1 MLHRTLLCF
10 ALVSGLG
17 LSSAAAAGAAAP
29 SDVLKVTLDQAKI
42 AKVPTGTTTLVVG
55 NPSIADVT
63 MLKGGVG
70 MVVTGK
76 GYGQTNL
83 VAIDAQGNI
92 LDEKQIEVTPTR
104 SVLVVQRGDARSSYT
119 LIPGVCRPSNS
130 AMRTRRSTTRANRSR
145 RAIRWLRRNHRRQIE
160 PAPARRARL
169 PALGK
174 APSPLSPAPAAPMR
188 RLIVE
193 EPLSRAAV
201 WSGRTATFATATA
214 IVSVGIA
221 RLGGRDPTGALAV
234 FGASLALAFLALLLA
249 ASATVMIWRTG
260 RRGVRRRRPGSR
272 SRWRSSPI
280 RRI

>member
-29 SDVLKVTLDQAKI
+29 SDVLKITLDQAKI

-76 GYGQTNL
+76 GYGETNL

-119 LIPGVCRPSNS
+119 CNPWCMPTVQLGDADTTFEDAGKQI
-130 AMRTRRSTTRANRSR
+130 TTRNTLAQS
-145 RAIRWLRRNHRRQIE
+145 AITG
-160 PAPARRARL
+160 
-169 PALGK
+169 GK
-174 APSPLSPAPAAPMR
+174 
-188 RLIVE
+188 
-193 EPLSRAAV
+193 
-201 WSGRTATFATATA
+201 
-214 IVSVGIA
+214 
-221 RLGGRDPTGALAV
+221 
-234 FGASLALAFLALLLA
+234 
-249 ASATVMIWRTG
+249 
-260 RRGVRRRRPGSR
+260 
-272 SRWRSSPI
+272 
-280 RRI
+280 